1 LNQLD
6 GVAKAILLFLGI
18 ATLVSLALILYTL
31 RLLLIGGAFVV
42 VSTLLLCKA
51 LTKRFQ

>member
-1 LNQLD
+1 MNQID
-6 GVAKAILLFLGI
+6 GVARAILITLVI
-18 ATLVSLALILYTL
+18 ATLLSLAIILYTL

-42 VSTLLLCKA
+42 VSTMLLCKA